1 MYHPPF
7 MSLPEFT
14 EAAQLASLAFLG
26 PPSSAYHTDPDKF
39 VFVRVAGGFSPKYV
53 GQVRGGTV
61 WGKGLAGAKWS
72 CGGRSGDQVT

>member
-1 MYHPPF
+1 

-61 WGKGLAGAKWS
+61 WVEGRGEDRGGAVGAGQ
-72 CGGRSGDQVT
+72 GIR